1 MTQRSR
7 GIAVAGAHRT
17 IRALADGE
25 GPFDGELVT
34 RADGIAVRVD
44 AHELR
49 GWAGWAFAGAE
60 HVAGPL
66 DVALREDGQDVL
78 LPWCVRTVRTHLAQ
92 SEGAG
97 GLAHGEVVTLAVS
110 VLRGVLELE
119 SVARNAAGERGA
131 GDHDGDPG
139 DTHTELRGSWWLTD
153 EARPVFAIGAQDLL
167 HSDDSP
173 CGSGEGVLRDLE
185 ERIEDRALR
194 RVLTRLADALQDPRR
209 LRAEAE
215 RWEAEL
221 LEIAAPRPLRIVAD
235 DVAAPG
241 EESDLNHAPRSEP
254 YRGDRPLRRRE
265 LRGSGRAGAGRSG
278 RSERRRARPALR
290 GAGRGRS
297 GESRL
302 GFGRGVLRGALAR
315 MQERAASQELFRGRT
330 HVPVRASVAGGEP
343 SPGRKRWRGPV
354 LVAVSAAAVIAVGGA
369 LWPAG
374 TGSAD
379 AADRATTAAATP
391 AAGPHNR
398 AAPAPGPSHTGAAGG
413 KETTGTS
420 GGAGRIGASSQTA
433 PAAAGAELMASARSC
448 QAESTPACAEVWD
461 GGTGAA
467 RPVRAGEEAPV
478 LIEDYGDIAAIRNGS
493 GDGAQMIVII
503 RRDAKWRIRDVY
515 DIADPPSSGT
525 GAP

>member
-34 RADGIAVRVD
+34 RADGIAVRLD
-44 AHELR
+44 ADQLR

-92 SEGAG
+92 SESAG
-97 GLAHGEVVTLAVS
+97 GLAHGEAVTLAVS

-119 SVARNAAGERGA
+119 SVARSAAGERGA

-139 DTHTELRGSWWLTD
+139 DTHTELRGGWWLTD
-153 EARPVFAIGAQDLL
+153 EARPVFAIGAQDLP

-173 CGSGEGVLRDLE
+173 CGSGAGVLRDLE

-235 DVAAPG
+235 GVAALG
-241 EESDLNHAPRSEP
+241 EESDRNHAPRSEP
-254 YRGDRPLRRRE
+254 HRGDRPLRRRE
-265 LRGSGRAGAGRSG
+265 LRGSGRAGAVRSR
-278 RSERRRARPALR
+278 RSERRPARPASR
-290 GAGRGRS
+290 GAGGGRS
-297 GESRL
+297 GEPRA
-302 GFGRGVLRGALAR
+302 GRGVLRGALAR
-315 MQERAASQELFRGRT
+315 LQERAASRELFRSRT
-330 HVPVRASVAGGEP
+330 HAPVRLSAAGEDP

-354 LVAVSAAAVIAVGGA
+354 LVAVSAAALIAVAGA

-398 AAPAPGPSHTGAAGG
+398 ATPAPGPSHTGSASGG
-413 KETTGTS
+413 KTPGTS
-420 GGAGRIGASSQTA
+420 GGAGPIGASSQTA
-433 PAAAGAELMASARSC
+433 PAAAGAELMASAQRC
-448 QAESTPACAEVWD
+448 QAEPTPACAEVWD
-461 GGTGAA
+461 GGAGGA
-467 RPVRAGEEAPV
+467 RPVRAGDEAPV

-503 RRDAKWRIRDVY
+503 RRDAEWRIRDVY